1 MGKSTISMAMLNSFL
16 YGLEGS
22 MKQQSIRQVQGI
34 QPTISSFIY
43 PHYIPIHIFIS
54 HKKNTISVGE
64 IMSNHKS
71 QLLLVKS
78 PFLFAKS
85 LFVQC
90 KIHHFCWRNPHVR
103 WRNHHFLPGAIWLF
117 TIAMENP
124 S

>member
-54 HKKNTISVGE
+54 HKKKTPFLLVKSCQIINPNCCWLNHHFSSPNPYLCNVKSTISVGE
-64 IMSNHKS
+64 ILM
-71 QLLLVKS
+71 
-78 PFLFAKS
+78 
-85 LFVQC
+85 FVGE
-90 KIHHFCWRNPHVR
+90 ITIFCQG
-103 WRNHHFLPGAIWLF
+103 LSGYL
-117 TIAMENP
+117 T
-124 S
+124 

>member
-78 PFLFAKS
+78 HFSSPNPYLCNVKS
-85 LFVQC
+85 TISVGEILMFVGE
-90 KIHHFCWRNPHVR
+90 ITIFCQG
-103 WRNHHFLPGAIWLF
+103 LSGYL
-117 TIAMENP
+117 T
-124 S
+124 